1 MLMKRG
7 VLAEPVVAGLEE
19 AVCGSEVYPD
29 CLHGGYLCVPA
40 LHVRADSMSPVLF
53 CAKVSLQ
60 RQMLKG
66 SYMSYCG

>member
-29 CLHGGYLCVPA
+29 YLLGGCLFIPA
-40 LHVRADSMSPVLF
+40 LCVRADSMSPVLF
-53 CAKVSLQ
+53 CMKVSL
-60 RQMLKG
+60 
-66 SYMSYCG
+66 